1 VRLKIIVYFIIF
13 VALLLLA
20 RVYFLSIKSNVYYQ
34 QLSQQNYIKEIALTP
49 TRGTIKDRNG
59 VPLAI
64 NKLGFNISI
73 TPHLRSKRN
82 REKLNSLID
91 IIVVNFP
98 QFDSKKL
105 LKNYLKNDSAYKHDS
120 VEVVEY
126 IEYNEFFP
134 KYTLFNNID
143 GFSINAVDKRHYP
156 YGSIGAHIIGYT
168 GKASKLDVKKNPIS
182 KYTKIIGKSGLE
194 QFYNNKLQGNLGFK
208 KVKVDALNKIVEV
221 IDEHIPLEN
230 NDITS
235 TIDIQLQEYIH
246 NIFTDNGKK
255 TKNIRSGAVVVLDI
269 HNGEVIAAGSFP
281 EYDSNIFVNGIS
293 KDDWNKIIND
303 FNHPFTN
310 KITSGLYPPGSVIK
324 MGVAL
329 AFLRNGINDKF
340 HVFCDGETQ
349 IGNRKFR
356 CWKEKGHSTTNFR
369 KAIRESCDDFF
380 YKGSLKVGIDVI
392 SDTLQE
398 FGFGERTNIDQSNE
412 FVGINPNKHWKRIK
426 HKQSWYMG
434 ETANASIGQGFTLVT
449 PMQVARYTG
458 ALASNKLQRPHFLK
472 DDSLIVSK
480 DMNINK
486 KNLNILQKG
495 MYDVANHIKGTAS
508 RHIKTSIKVAAK
520 TGTAQVVGIPQS
532 EKKRMKEHELAYFKR
547 SHAWLTTYA
556 PYKKPQYVV
565 TMLVEH
571 GGHGG
576 SAAGKI
582 VGKIYDKL
590 IELNYIEK

>member
-1 VRLKIIVYFIIF
+1 
-13 VALLLLA
+13 
-20 RVYFLSIKSNVYYQ
+20 
-34 QLSQQNYIKEIALTP
+34 
-49 TRGTIKDRNG
+49 
-59 VPLAI
+59 
-64 NKLGFNISI
+64 
-73 TPHLRSKRN
+73 
-82 REKLNSLID
+82 
-91 IIVVNFP
+91 
-98 QFDSKKL
+98 
-105 LKNYLKNDSAYKHDS
+105 
-120 VEVVEY
+120 
-126 IEYNEFFP
+126 
-134 KYTLFNNID
+134 
-143 GFSINAVDKRHYP
+143 
-156 YGSIGAHIIGYT
+156 
-168 GKASKLDVKKNPIS
+168 
-182 KYTKIIGKSGLE
+182 
-194 QFYNNKLQGNLGFK
+194 
-208 KVKVDALNKIVEV
+208 
-221 IDEHIPLEN
+221 
-230 NDITS
+230 
-235 TIDIQLQEYIH
+235 
-246 NIFTDNGKK
+246 
-255 TKNIRSGAVVVLDI
+255 
-269 HNGEVIAAGSFP
+269 
-281 EYDSNIFVNGIS
+281 
-293 KDDWNKIIND
+293 
-303 FNHPFTN
+303 
-310 KITSGLYPPGSVIK
+310 
-324 MGVAL
+324 
-329 AFLRNGINDKF
+329 
-340 HVFCDGETQ
+340 ETQ

-392 SDTLQE
+392 SDTLHE